1 MVKKTL
7 VLVVVLLVAAL
18 AVTAVAIGDA
28 PSMGQDDEQA
38 SDSFPTETTSQET
51 GGDGESTSVSET
63 SQPFTLSIDDVEECG
78 ETCRDVT
85 MTLRNQQSTTA
96 TDVTVY
102 TRIFAGNGTDG
113 DVVWS
118 GEESLGT
125 LEASESVTATKRVEL
140 SLTDAYAVKQADG
153 WITIQTTIQSETET
167 MTVTERRDVL

>member
-1 MVKKTL
+1 MVKKLL
-7 VLVVVLLVAAL
+7 VSIGVVLLVVVGVL
-18 AVTAVAIGDA
+18 AVGLWGYTSVL
-28 PSMGQDDEQA
+28 QDEEQTT
-38 SDSFPTETTSQET
+38 DSFPTETTSEET
-51 GGDGESTSVSET
+51 ASEGETTTVAGT
-63 SQPFTLSIDDVEECG
+63 DRPFALSIDDIEECG

-85 MTLRNQQSTTA
+85 ITLVNEQSTTA
-96 TDVTVY
+96 NDVTVY

-125 LEASESVTATKRVEL
+125 LAASESVTATKRVEL
-140 SLTDAYAVKQADG
+140 SLTDAYAVNQADG